1 MTKLPKR
8 HRGKLI
14 HAASDMNTSE
24 DTERHRDMAEGNV
37 VLERYKQKK
46 KENEQAMLASMKATY
61 MLRSGRNLADKTQQ
75 DQIRNSNDNTKR
87 VTKKKDQ
94 RNG

>member
-1 MTKLPKR
+1 
-8 HRGKLI
+8 
-14 HAASDMNTSE
+14 MNMSE
-24 DTERHRDMAEGNV
+24 DTECQRDMAEGNA
-37 VLERYKQKK
+37 VLEQYKQKK

-75 DQIRNSNDNTKR
+75 DQIRDGNDNSKT
-87 VTKKKDQ
+87 VTKNKDV

>member
-1 MTKLPKR
+1 
-8 HRGKLI
+8 
-14 HAASDMNTSE
+14 MNMSE
-24 DTERHRDMAEGNV
+24 DMECQRDMAEGNA
-37 VLERYKQKK
+37 VLEQYKQKK

-75 DQIRNSNDNTKR
+75 DQIRDGNDNSKT
-87 VTKKKDQ
+87 VTKNKDV